1 MSQIE
6 VFKDTALPRP
16 QVVLR
21 HIRQFLGTVP
31 MFSRTHFS
39 QLPGPISV
47 HLCQA
52 NRDRMGAVQSHVPT
66 RVCVVMETFGV
77 RGKRER

>member
-31 MFSRTHFS
+31 MFSRTHFG
-39 QLPGPISV
+39 QLRGPISV

-52 NRDRMGAVQSHVPT
+52 NRDRMGAVQSHVLT